1 MENAI
6 INHFA
11 VFVAALSDF
20 VVGALWYSPL
30 LFYKR
35 WMAANNFTENDL
47 KRGNPAVT
55 YSLTFVLAYVISYNL
70 AFFLGSPDMN
80 GGTGMLYGL
89 LTGVWAAAA
98 FTIVSLFEKR
108 SAVYVMINTS
118 YMLAAFTL
126 KGWIIGVWR

>member
-1 MENAI
+1 MTEAV
-6 INHFA
+6 INHLA

-35 WMAANNFTENDL
+35 WMTANSFTDEDL
-47 KRGNPAVT
+47 KKGSPAVT
-55 YSLTFVLAYVISYNL
+55 YGLTFVLAYIISYNL
-70 AFFLGSPDMN
+70 AFFLGTPDIDAS
-80 GGTGMLYGL
+80 TGLMYGF

-108 SAVYVMINTS
+108 NAAYVLINTS
-118 YMLAAFTL
+118 YMLVAFTL
-126 KGWIIGVWR
+126 KGLIIGAWR